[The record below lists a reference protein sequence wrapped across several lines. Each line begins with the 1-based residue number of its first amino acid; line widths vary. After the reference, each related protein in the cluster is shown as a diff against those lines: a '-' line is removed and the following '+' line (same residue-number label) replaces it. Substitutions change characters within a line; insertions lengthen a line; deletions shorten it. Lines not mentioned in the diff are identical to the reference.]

1 MFIANTGEHMAK
13 STTFSVRLPE
23 ELRDEIAKI
32 AQKENRSLAYVIKE
46 AVEEY
51 ASEKIAYYNAIE
63 EGLKDFEDGNIITQ
77 EEFDLFLNGEI
88 NRLNLAI
95 NKSA

>member
-1 MFIANTGEHMAK
+1 MAK

-46 AVEEY
+46 VVEEHE
-51 ASEKIAYYNAIE
+51 SVTTAYYKSMEEAIDAVKN
-63 EGLKDFEDGNIITQ
+63 GNTLDG
-77 EEFDLFLNGEI
+77 EAFF
-88 NRLNLAI
+88 
-95 NKSA
+95 

>member
-13 STTFSVRLPE
+13 NNTFSVRLPD
-23 ELRDEIAKI
+23 ELREEVEKIAK
-32 AQKENRSLAYVIKE
+32 AQNRSLAYVIKE

-51 ASEKIAYYNAIE
+51 AAEKIAYYDAIE
-63 EGLKDFEDGNIITQ
+63 EGLKDIEEGNIVSQ